1 MYTSI
6 TVAAEIFYLKNYIL
20 QSLAV
25 LEKLQIELIEVL
37 YKSSKTWSE
46 GMQFS
51 SGVENATTR
60 WYLITVV

>member
-6 TVAAEIFYLKNYIL
+6 TVTAEIFPVKNCIL
-20 QSLAV
+20 QSLAM
-25 LEKLQIELIEVL
+25 LEKLQLELMEVL

-51 SGVENATTR
+51 SEVENATTR
-60 WYLITVV
+60 W